1 MNFRNMTLMQYI
13 NSEKRVF
20 FLPDMATNGLKF
32 FGYKSYDVYENP
44 LKQLEL
50 AKKMNEKFESDFI
63 YSFCD
68 GAIFCET
75 LGLKLLKPD
84 YDFPSVMEHPV
95 STIEDIKK
103 LKVPNPFADGR
114 MPTNLESLSLIAKSF
129 DKPLYVSIQGPFT
142 LAVQLAGATHLLR
155 QVIRNPQYVKR
166 LLQFTKETVKLY
178 AKAVNKAGAMYIS
191 ISEPGTVTLSPKNFE
206 KYVKPLVNEIFDD
219 LSCWKG
225 MHICGDTTHFLP
237 LMTSCNLHAVSLD
250 QIMDYEEVMP
260 LIPENIV
267 LIGNL
272 DPIEL
277 VGRGS
282 VDEIRIETEKL
293 CKNMKKYRNF
303 LCALGCNCLNDTPD
317 ENLQM
322 AIKTARSF
330 KK

>member
-95 STIEDIKK
+95 STIEDIEK

-166 LLQFTKETVKLY
+166 LLQFTKEIVKLY

-219 LSCWKG
+219 LSCWK
-225 MHICGDTTHFLP
+225 
-237 LMTSCNLHAVSLD
+237 
-250 QIMDYEEVMP
+250 
-260 LIPENIV
+260 
-267 LIGNL
+267 
-272 DPIEL
+272 
-277 VGRGS
+277 
-282 VDEIRIETEKL
+282 
-293 CKNMKKYRNF
+293 
-303 LCALGCNCLNDTPD
+303 
-317 ENLQM
+317 
-322 AIKTARSF
+322 
-330 KK
+330 